1 MTDRPSPDLVF
12 NQVPALAGY
21 DLAAFDAPLLGALDA
36 LAPSCDR
43 DALHRWGRTLGAP
56 EVLALGD
63 DANRYTPEL
72 ETHDRVGNRVD
83 RVRFHPSYH
92 ALMRLS
98 VEHGMHAGP
107 WEPGAGGT
115 AHVER
120 AAQMHL
126 RHQVEQ
132 GTSCPITMTFAVVP
146 ALRQQPE
153 LAARWL
159 PRVLSRAYDSR
170 LIPAAQKSGALFG
183 MAMTERQGGSDVRAN
198 TTRATPN
205 ADGTYALHGHKW
217 FCSAPM
223 CDAFLVL
230 AQAPEGLTCF
240 LVPRFTP
247 DGSANRFLLQRLKD
261 KLGNRSNASSEVN
274 FDATFAERVGAPGRG
289 VATIIEMVRHT
300 RLDCA
305 VGAASLI
312 RRCVAE
318 ALHHARHRSAFGKR
332 LVEHALMRRVLAD
345 LCLESEAATL
355 LAMRLARAFDD
366 AASSETDA
374 ALARILTPIA
384 KYWCTQRE
392 TPVAREALECLG
404 GNGFI
409 EASPLPRLFRESPL
423 NAVWE
428 GAGNVQCL
436 DVLRAL
442 GREPEAAPALFSML
456 ERRAGDD
463 PRFDRWVARCRAHFD
478 DPTTLEGRARRVVE
492 DLALGVQ
499 SALLMEHAPSAVAD
513 AFLATRLSPER
524 GAGFGTY
531 DAEVDEATL
540 FDRAMPVVG

>member
-1 MTDRPSPDLVF
+1 M
-12 NQVPALAGY
+12 
-21 DLAAFDAPLLGALDA
+21 
-36 LAPSCDR
+36 
-43 DALHRWGRTLGAP
+43 
-56 EVLALGD
+56 
-63 DANRYTPEL
+63 
-72 ETHDRVGNRVD
+72 
-83 RVRFHPSYH
+83 
-92 ALMRLS
+92 
-98 VEHGMHAGP
+98 
-107 WEPGAGGT
+107 
-115 AHVER
+115 
-120 AAQMHL
+120 
-126 RHQVEQ
+126 
-132 GTSCPITMTFAVVP
+132 
-146 ALRQQPE
+146 
-153 LAARWL
+153 
-159 PRVLSRAYDSR
+159 
-170 LIPAAQKSGALFG
+170 
-183 MAMTERQGGSDVRAN
+183 
-198 TTRATPN
+198 
-205 ADGTYALHGHKW
+205 
-217 FCSAPM
+217 
-223 CDAFLVL
+223 
-230 AQAPEGLTCF
+230 
-240 LVPRFTP
+240 
-247 DGSANRFLLQRLKD
+247 
-261 KLGNRSNASSEVN
+261 
-274 FDATFAERVGAPGRG
+274 
-289 VATIIEMVRHT
+289 
-300 RLDCA
+300 
-305 VGAASLI
+305 
-312 RRCVAE
+312 AE

-332 LVEHALMRRVLAD
+332 LIEHALMRRVLAD

-499 SALLMEHAPSAVAD
+499 SALLLEHAPSAVAD
-513 AFLATRLSPER
+513 AFLATRLGPER